1 MFKEIVDDGHRVN
14 QKAPLGHIVLRWAK
28 KKKKNKFGSS
38 DNPGLLSYAT
48 TVALKFKL
56 PTQQPLLWNSNFN
69 MLTQ

>member
-28 KKKKNKFGSS
+28 KKNKFGSS

-48 TVALKFKL
+48 TVALKYKL
-56 PTQQPLLWNSNFN
+56 
-69 MLTQ
+69 